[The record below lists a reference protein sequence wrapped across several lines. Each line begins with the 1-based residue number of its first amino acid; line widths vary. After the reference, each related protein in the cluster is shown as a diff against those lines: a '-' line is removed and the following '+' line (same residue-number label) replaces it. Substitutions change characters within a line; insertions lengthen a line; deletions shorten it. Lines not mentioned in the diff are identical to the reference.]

1 MAIPLP
7 SSNHALPDPTSGPVS
22 GVEEL
27 DPELLALP
35 DPPKGS
41 RSRAVGL
48 LVAAAVASLAMSVSL
63 RHDVGY
69 ALSDAAAPLDVR
81 LEEGLPAGAIPNRL
95 ATATGAVGVAGS
107 VRYERPFRRG
117 SFRVLPVVGRNDLYV
132 EVAVPERSENGRFV
146 PPDRFRG
153 RLVPIVAAGP
163 RFRGLAGA
171 AGIGENAWII
181 VDGET
186 PASARWSLPLAIG
199 LVLAAGFFTVAALR
213 LVRPVPPTA

>member
-1 MAIPLP
+1 MP
-7 SSNHALPDPTSGPVS
+7 
-22 GVEEL
+22 
-27 DPELLALP
+27 
-35 DPPKGS
+35 
-41 RSRAVGL
+41 RC
-48 LVAAAVASLAMSVSL
+48 
-63 RHDVGY
+63 
-69 ALSDAAAPLDVR
+69 
-81 LEEGLPAGAIPNRL
+81 
-95 ATATGAVGVAGS
+95 
-107 VRYERPFRRG
+107 RYERPFRRG

-132 EVAVPERSENGRFV
+132 EVAVPERAENGRFV

-153 RLVPIVAAGP
+153 RLVPIAAAGP

-213 LVRPVPPTA
+213 LVRPLPPTA